1 MQYVKCDNWQ
11 EAIETT
17 VKLQALHDATI
28 NMDKTK
34 PRIIDCPI
42 VTPDGKIAL
51 SIWEE
56 DLTAQDIGA
65 ITVTKL
71 TDLPAVCRLAKVF
84 VSAKTAVL
92 VKTAETVAVK
102 EPVVDPIKDA
112 GEKVI
117 TGKGL

>member
-51 SIWEE
+51 TIQDE
-56 DLTAQDIGA
+56 DLTEKDIGV
-65 ITVTKL
+65 TVNTL
-71 TDLPAVCRLAKVF
+71 ADLPVKSVLSAVFAG
-84 VSAKTAVL
+84 AKTAVL
-92 VKTAETVAVK
+92 AKTAETIAVK